1 MGSGHDYDWCHHK
14 SSDFREA
21 WCGPGVARVTVLSWG
36 LWLVPPRE
44 KVVAKMMAD
53 LPERGGVRA
62 IRAADISSGSYEDLS
77 RRNGG

>member
-1 MGSGHDYDWCHHK
+1 M
-14 SSDFREA
+14 
-21 WCGPGVARVTVLSWG
+21 ARVTVLSWG